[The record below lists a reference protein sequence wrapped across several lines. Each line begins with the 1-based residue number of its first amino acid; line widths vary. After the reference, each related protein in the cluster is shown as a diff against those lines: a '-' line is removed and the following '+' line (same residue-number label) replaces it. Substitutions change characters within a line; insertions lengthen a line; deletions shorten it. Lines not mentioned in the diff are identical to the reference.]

1 VSDET
6 PEERARRVLVGTTPG
21 PWTLVAD
28 TPWGSKVILNESG
41 EIASAPVLIADLL
54 AELDRLRH
62 GEKVR
67 DGEVCGQ
74 WCSLHESTADLDD
87 DRCAYRRH
95 WSVSGECTF
104 SPVYREVAVLAALDT
119 EEGSAQ

>member
-1 VSDET
+1 
-6 PEERARRVLVGTTPG
+6 
-21 PWTLVAD
+21 
-28 TPWGSKVILNESG
+28 
-41 EIASAPVLIADLL
+41 
-54 AELDRLRH
+54 
-62 GEKVR
+62 
-67 DGEVCGQ
+67 VCGQ

-119 EEGSAQ
+119 EEDG